1 MAASTPQGSTSPSSA
16 WGWLSLYAAL
26 GALVALAFVSLGWLL
41 LGPVIVVIVVLKRVA
56 PTSGR
61 SAIGVAAGA
70 GLVLGCLGVLRSN
83 LPYGLPFVGMGV
95 SLLLIGL
102 LEQTRRTSFSS

>member
-1 MAASTPQGSTSPSSA
+1 
-16 WGWLSLYAAL
+16 
-26 GALVALAFVSLGWLL
+26 
-41 LGPVIVVIVVLKRVA
+41 VA

-61 SAIGVAAGA
+61 GAIGVAAGA
-70 GLVLGCLGVLRSN
+70 GLVLVCLGVLRSKM
-83 LPYGLPFVGMGV
+83 PYGLPFVGMGV